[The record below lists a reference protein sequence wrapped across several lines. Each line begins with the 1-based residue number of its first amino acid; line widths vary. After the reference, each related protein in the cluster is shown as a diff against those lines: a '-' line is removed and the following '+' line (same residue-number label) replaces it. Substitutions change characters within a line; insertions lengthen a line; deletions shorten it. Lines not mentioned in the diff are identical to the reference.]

1 MSYCYLLYSRNNT
14 YIGATVNPDHRLR
27 QHNGEIVGG
36 AKRTKGHTWK
46 RALYVS
52 GFPNWVAALQFEWAW
67 KRKGRGKPGLVGK
80 LVALVDLVRSVRST
94 KNALP
99 FVTWPAPPSYHWE
112 AEARLFAEK
121 IEALTYLFSNI
132 PTSILTTNLTNLSNI
147 SY

>member
-99 FVTWPAPPSYHWE
+99 FVTWPAPPPSPRHTLTC
-112 AEARLFAEK
+112 AHVLAPSSHTLLQGIARAWRRCRPTATK
-121 IEALTYLFSNI
+121 PAL
-132 PTSILTTNLTNLSNI
+132 
-147 SY
+147 